1 MELIFINLSIIVFF
15 LIWGFILIL
24 KSCGVDVKDDDLAW
38 QKYVKSRIKRN
49 KYDEEKEIKTLRDQQ
64 RINKAIELAK
74 KIK

>member
-1 MELIFINLSIIVFF
+1 MELIFINTGIIVFF
-15 LIWGFILIL
+15 LAWAFILIL
-24 KSCGVDVKDDDLAW
+24 KSSGVEVKDDDLAW

>member
-1 MELIFINLSIIVFF
+1 M
-15 LIWGFILIL
+15 
-24 KSCGVDVKDDDLAW
+24 DVKDDDLAW

>member
-1 MELIFINLSIIVFF
+1 MELMFINLLIIVFF